1 VDLADTIS
9 TAAGGTKIPV
19 KLWIW
24 QTQSAKSTT
33 SQKNP
38 CEEPSDEAPPNKNQR
53 APKMNQPPEPPE
65 NETRIHQLLK
75 HPTPIP
81 EKPSLGEILLPFLFA
96 AIEATWIDAILI
108 GLSGF
113 GLFQTYHPLVPLWS
127 PFVLLLGTQ
136 IMLTVLVQYA
146 AKSPSSSTPST
157 SATENDDIDNN
168 PKTTIPGAP
177 LCILSLS
184 LTILFITWISLY
196 SQSTLFIDPRW
207 LFSLLNDILLFN
219 QPAYHFFSIVALS
232 LSLCWRGVR
241 LLYRDYEPSH
251 VFSELRLGLGVII
264 AVILVRA
271 GQANAQLPL
280 NNELTLLLLLPIFL
294 FLSLAAH
301 ALARI
306 SFVRHNHPIGL
317 EGDISTQE
325 RSVLATIVIVGIAL
339 FLITWLIGTTAS
351 SAILAQT
358 QIIASI
364 LLQAYDVITQA
375 FAFIIAILLTPLFWL
390 FSWWFSLFPPKF
402 PRVHIPNRPQQKS
415 NFVPLH
421 NDVITAA
428 VLPFIKVIIP
438 VLLLVAAILII
449 RWIVRRRRTRQA
461 TGKRLNLDLRESL
474 FSWNLFWTQFRAL
487 LLSLFRRFFPEKAL
501 EQTSPALEEIQG
513 EPTARTIRE
522 IYRALLKGAATR
534 GYPRNKNE
542 TPNEFQQRLDEKTPL
557 AEPQLTAVTNAY
569 TATRYGG
576 IIPNEAEVTH
586 VRQQWS
592 TLEQKWRDPPKPS
605 HRP

>member
-1 VDLADTIS
+1 
-9 TAAGGTKIPV
+9 
-19 KLWIW
+19 
-24 QTQSAKSTT
+24 
-33 SQKNP
+33 
-38 CEEPSDEAPPNKNQR
+38 
-53 APKMNQPPEPPE
+53 MNQPPEQPE

-75 HPTPIP
+75 PPTPIP
-81 EKPSLGEILLPFLFA
+81 EAPSLGEILLPFLFA

-113 GLFQTYHPLVPLWS
+113 GLFQTYHPLVPLWA

-136 IMLTVLVQYA
+136 IMLSVLVQYA
-146 AKSPSSSTPST
+146 AKYPSSSTPST
-157 SATENDDIDNN
+157 TTSTTENDDIDNN

-177 LCILSLS
+177 LCILFLS

-196 SQSTLFIDPRW
+196 SQAISFIDPRW
-207 LFSLLNDILLFN
+207 LFSLLNDIFLFN

-241 LLYRDYEPSH
+241 VLYRDNEPSH

-306 SFVRHNHPIGL
+306 SFIRHNHPIGL
-317 EGDISTQE
+317 EGDVSTQE
-325 RSVLATIVIVGIAL
+325 RSVLATIAIVGITL

-364 LLQAYDVITQA
+364 LLQAYDVITQTVA
-375 FAFIIAILLTPLFWL
+375 FVIAILVTPLFWL
-390 FSWWFSLFPPKF
+390 FSWWFSLFPPKP
-402 PRVHIPNRPQQKS
+402 PRVNIPNRPPQKS
-415 NFVPLH
+415 KFVPPH
-421 NDVITAA
+421 NDAITAA
-428 VLPFIKVIIP
+428 VLPFIKIIIP
-438 VLLLVAAILII
+438 ILLLVAAVLIV
-449 RWIVRRRRTRQA
+449 RWIVRRRRTHQA
-461 TGKRLNLDLRESL
+461 SGKRINLDLRESL

-487 LLSLFRRFFPEKAL
+487 LLSLFRRFFPEKAP
-501 EQTSPALEEIQG
+501 EQASSAPQEIQG

-522 IYRALLKGAATR
+522 IYRALLKGAAMR

-557 AEPQLTAVTNAY
+557 AEPQLTTVTNAY

-576 IIPNEAEVTH
+576 ITPNEAEVTH
-586 VRQQWS
+586 VRQEWT
-592 TLEQKWRDPPKPS
+592 TLEQKWRDAPKQS
-605 HRP
+605 R